1 MFNVRAAAAFSHSV
15 APTHSAAVLRLRHA
29 QPEQRRVV
37 CILRVYRTQLRTAQ
51 SHHAERSTE
60 AAKQN
65 RLLTDSARRLQVS
78 LL

>member
-15 APTHSAAVLRLRHA
+15 VPTHSAAVLRLRHA
-29 QPEQRRVV
+29 QPEQRHVV
-37 CILRVYRTQLRTAQ
+37 RILCKYRTPPHTAQ